1 MSVLLIGIDTSWK
14 QGGIALTRGD
24 RDRCAVLDTA
34 PLQGGTFS
42 AQLVPQIAA
51 LLNKNNFTKRD
62 LNALA
67 AISGPGSFTGLR
79 VGLAAVKGLAEVL
92 HVPIATA
99 TVLELLALSAGLEG
113 KVVAALDA
121 SRREFF
127 FGDFDIRGG
136 FASAREQQVLS
147 EEAFI
152 ARLRGNDPLPPNRL
166 VTCDESVAALLKT
179 SGLECSRLDRPSAAA
194 VASLGLRK
202 IAAGQTVT
210 PEALDAEY
218 LRRSD
223 AEIFS
228 KKSF

>member
-1 MSVLLIGIDTSWK
+1 MCDDTLV
-14 QGGIALTRGD
+14 A
-24 RDRCAVLDTA
+24 TA

-51 LLNKNNFTKRD
+51 ILETNNFTRHD

-92 HVPIATA
+92 RLPIATA
-99 TVLELLALSAGLEG
+99 TVLELLALAAGLEG
-113 KVVAALDA
+113 KVISALDA

-127 FGDFDIRGG
+127 FGDFDFRLG
-136 FASAREQQVLS
+136 FAAARVQTLLSA
-147 EEAFI
+147 EALV
-152 ARLRGNDPLPPNRL
+152 ARLRGDDPLPPAR
-166 VTCDESVAALLKT
+166 VITCDDSVAALLNGA
-179 SGLECSRLDRPSAAA
+179 GLECSRIERPGAAA
-194 VASLGLRK
+194 VAQLGLRK

-210 PEALDAEY
+210 PEALDADY

-228 KKSF
+228 KKGC